1 MLYFKLI
8 LGMLLSEINEGRK
21 FTKNEGKQI
30 NEEQMETNRKRG
42 AGKAS
47 LLQCK

>member
-1 MLYFKLI
+1 MGRAI
-8 LGMLLSEINEGRK
+8 VLLREINEGRK
-21 FTKNEGKQI
+21 ITKNE
-30 NEEQMETNRKRG
+30 EEQCEGKERELKRKRE